1 MGDRHA
7 SQPPVSH
14 ISLYLPPEAPD
25 VFPVSGAIFWVESF
39 AQILPVGRAHF
50 FVAQLAQTFYWTG
63 SQAAAETEGMT
74 TLPTYTA
81 PPAAGSPAA
90 SSKTATKSKGMNL
103 KTEDFIKM
111 MITQLQN
118 QDPLE
123 PAKNQELLAQMSQ
136 IGQLQSSTSLTDS
149 LKGMVLQNQIG
160 SASALI
166 GKTVQGLD
174 GQDDPV
180 TGLVNS
186 VKVGADGVSLELD
199 NGKSLLLSRVTQIA
213 PTAPTVAH

>member
-1 MGDRHA
+1 
-7 SQPPVSH
+7 
-14 ISLYLPPEAPD
+14 
-25 VFPVSGAIFWVESF
+25 
-39 AQILPVGRAHF
+39 
-50 FVAQLAQTFYWTG
+50 
-63 SQAAAETEGMT
+63 MT
-74 TLPTYTA
+74 TLPMKA
-81 PPAAGSPAA
+81 AAGSSAVGSTPARQV
-90 SSKTATKSKGMNL
+90 KSKNFEL

-136 IGQLQSSTSLTDS
+136 IGQLQSSTTLQES

-174 GQDDPV
+174 SQDDPV

-199 NGKSLLLSRVTQIA
+199 NGKTLLLTRVTQIS
-213 PTAPTVAH
+213 PSQIK

>member
-1 MGDRHA
+1 MIRAAPHESEARLRA
-7 SQPPVSH
+7 SVS
-14 ISLYLPPEAPD
+14 LWLPPYSSRP
-25 VFPVSGAIFWVESF
+25 F
-39 AQILPVGRAHF
+39 ALFAYSPRQELRTPCAEECRPQI
-50 FVAQLAQTFYWTG
+50 AQVLYWTG
-63 SQAAAETEGMT
+63 SGPVAEVESMT
-74 TLPTYTA
+74 TLPA
-81 PPAAGSPAA
+81 QA
-90 SSKTATKSKGMNL
+90 SGLASNSQLRSKKGEL

-136 IGQLQSSTSLTDS
+136 IGQLQSATTLQES

-160 SASALI
+160 AAAGLI

-174 GQDDPV
+174 NADQPV

-186 VKVGADGVSLELD
+186 VKVTADGVNLELD
-199 NGKSLLLSRVTQIA
+199 NGKSLPLSRVTTIA
-213 PTAPTVAH
+213 PTKMQ